1 MSLTFDM
8 YSPIIDTYTGEKIDN
23 PYIGSLQSESK
34 IKLKYNGEWFDFILK
49 EITENSEQHKYS
61 YSCIGLAQNELSKT
75 GYNLNFDIELEN
87 NIDTI
92 EQLANKVLENTNWV
106 IGSDS
111 DSLIEL
117 QEEPLYKGVL
127 RKGITVSKTPGEGG
141 ITIPS
146 DNEIYIF
153 YSDYNSD
160 QMPYG
165 GYQLIWVEGNKYITN
180 DNGLILN
187 SDCNYFFNGDIKSAL
202 KQITVNE
209 DLIVVQVSNEYRGNK
224 KIYSPET
231 VYSPVL
237 KRVVNKV
244 TSGNDSVAR
253 MYTESEYTTSELVQ
267 NIISPNKDFT
277 YTAGWSIENGRIIL
291 KTYPD
296 ILNDFSWEN
305 TYLSCIEAYP
315 ENGESFLYNTSINS
329 YFKTNK
335 DTYYIGKKWR
345 IKIWDKNGENIT
357 TLPKIELISY
367 ISTLKEN
374 TILGELKQ
382 DSKGYYIESITQYPE
397 QENAKFALRFTLSNN
412 LIISQIEFYPIY
424 ILDNEEV
431 TPGREI
437 AGQVKTKYY
446 IYSESN
452 DLPEKNIEDLEYLY
466 TGYDFENSGYRLI
479 YDSDYTKKRSIS
491 GSKTNRLNLL
501 QNIAEAF
508 ECWIL
513 FKIEHDTDGFITEKK
528 VEFKEYNQVDNYAG
542 FKYGINLSSIQR
554 KIDSSA
560 ICTKLIVED
569 NVTDLAENGFCSI
582 ANASENDL
590 KENFLINFDYY
601 INKGILNAAVVNND
615 IYGAEGLYTKIREE
629 NKEKEADSRKLA
641 TLIGA
646 TIPQLTATITTL
658 EELISSSE
666 AEFNESNRE
675 LKELTGKDYFDYKK
689 DNSYPEMD
697 LAKQALIKCKQF
709 IESKETAT
717 SDYEKI
723 QKELT
728 DANSQIDTISE
739 NITKRAENIK
749 QILAD
754 FEKKYS
760 QYIQEGAWTSSNYID
775 NNLYYYD
782 ALSTLR
788 TSSRPKITYTIN
800 VVDISTIEGYEYYNF
815 NPGDKTYIED
825 AEFFGKGYKEEVI
838 VQEVKRNLSDQSK
851 TTISVKNY
859 KTEFDDLFQRVNS
872 IATQVQ
878 FSTGKYMQAA
888 SAFDENGNI
897 KYDVVDNALANNDFI
912 ISNSS
917 NNSVTWNSSG
927 ITAINLNNVNEMVRI
942 VGGGILLTNDGGNTW
957 STGITGAGINANYIT
972 SGRIDTNLIQIMNN
986 GFPSFKWDK
995 DGLNAYEFT
1004 IDEDSGS
1011 PITYDPNNFIR
1022 FNRFGIFGSR
1032 PNDSNLTYNSIEEV
1046 QANSAFS
1053 LTRKGLRYND
1063 SSGSPTLQANKD
1075 GNLEIVGKIR
1085 ILKLDDSAEKIVVIG
1100 PGDEQKESIDE
1111 SGNKI
1116 YTYQVFNA
1124 CDNFIVY
1131 NDGTIEAT
1139 RGKFTGEITAIS
1151 GTFSGTLEAATGSFN
1166 GEITADSGRIG
1177 LVQINEEGLRIP
1189 NEDNSSQIT
1198 INSSGIIGS
1207 KTNELG
1213 EEESFFSVTPE
1224 GNVSITGVI
1233 NAIGGFFS
1241 GEINA
1246 NSGIIGGFKIE
1257 NEKLTSL
1264 KMITEN
1270 EEQMPSI
1277 TLDGTNGEIIANF
1290 IQLGT
1295 GAVVKDYIS
1304 FTDDEKTS
1312 YIYNPTYHN
1321 GTFIESNGIKINVNG
1336 TATFGSIRVDGIKST
1351 ISGNNWNITPDAAS
1365 FNHVVAKGG
1374 TIENVVFENQ
1384 SVQSVGG
1391 YMLFRP
1397 SLKANTIFK
1406 DEVEKEWIL
1415 YFDDGSDYFS
1425 FLDNDYILLSAK
1437 GQSCYGQ
1444 IIEINKEENYFRIIP
1459 NKIEDFD
1466 LSFDKISEIII
1477 TKLASVIETEDGKQL
1492 TDQLLIGVN
1501 PHLINNNINKDLG
1514 ALYREGI
1521 TFIKPELIRGP
1532 QESEVAEPGN
1542 QEEKYVLSYP
1552 DTLPELF
1559 MGNLSSLQS
1568 NSSKWPTM
1576 SGYGLFANNVY
1587 LKGALIT
1594 ELSDGYAG
1602 INTNSKASFN
1612 KTNIYP
1618 ELKEDTSEIVIW
1630 AGANSLDNINEAPF
1644 QVTKKGTIYASQGL
1658 FEGSI
1663 ISKSTI
1669 EASKIITAEIIGNG
1683 YDSDTNNPALLVT
1696 DATQGIL
1703 FKARNNGDNN
1713 TGFKV
1718 TYNNTELSNSQYLL
1732 SLKDEESQKGLELS
1746 SWGQI
1751 RGNSGALIELDKKVE
1766 INNSI
1771 QIDNNDVGLLNQ
1783 VPLNLN
1789 ESSIYFKKEE
1799 VEMLPSY
1806 NTNNKVIG
1814 YDLYIF

>member
-1 MSLTFDM
+1 M
-8 YSPIIDTYTGEKIDN
+8 YSPIIDPYSGQKVEN
-23 PYIGSLQSESK
+23 PYIGMLQMESK
-34 IKLKYNGEWFDFILK
+34 IKLTVDDSGPFYFILK
-49 EITENSEQHKYS
+49 TVTENSQQHKYS

-75 GYNLNFDIELEN
+75 GYSLNFDTELTN
-87 NIDTI
+87 NIGTI
-92 EQLANKVLENTNWV
+92 DKLADEVLEGTEWNIQKDV
-106 IGSDS
+106 
-111 DSLIEL
+111 SLQEL
-117 QEEPLYKGVL
+117 KEEPLYVATL
-127 RKGITVSKTPGEGG
+127 AEEIHVSQTPGGAETS
-141 ITIPS
+141 IDS
-146 DNEIYIF
+146 SQKIYIF
-153 YSDYNSD
+153 YSDYNSTEE
-160 QMPYG
+160 PYG
-165 GYQLIWVEGNKYITN
+165 GYQFIWKKDGDFSVN
-180 DNGLILN
+180 DDGLILDT
-187 SDCNYFFNGDIKSAL
+187 DCNYFFSNLGKNLNDYL
-202 KQITVNE
+202 QQIGETGVFA
-209 DLIVVQVSNEYRGNK
+209 QVSNSYRGK
-224 KIYSPET
+224 KK
-231 VYSPVL
+231 VYSPVTSYSPVL
-237 KRVVNKV
+237 NRVVNEVVKNE
-244 TSGNDSVAR
+244 TRAR
-253 MYTESEYTTSELVQ
+253 MYTEFEYVTSELVQ
-267 NIISPNKDFT
+267 NIISPSKDFT
-277 YTAGWSIENGRIIL
+277 YTAGWSIENGGL
-291 KTYPD
+291 KLITHPD
-296 ILNDFSWEN
+296 ILDGFSLDK
-305 TYLSCIEAYP
+305 TYLSCIEAKPASGQTY
-315 ENGESFLYNTSINS
+315 LYNTSINS
-329 YFKTNK
+329 YFQTTKDNYFIGEKWKVQIYDENGTVKTINP
-335 DTYYIGKKWR
+335 
-345 IKIWDKNGENIT
+345 
-357 TLPKIELISY
+357 LIELIEYTDISNSSGIKVLGSNSSENQY
-367 ISTLKEN
+367 IAATQQISTEN
-374 TILGELKQ
+374 K
-382 DSKGYYIESITQYPE
+382 KY
-397 QENAKFALRFTLSNN
+397 ALRFTIDSTFTFSEIKFYRSVFIDNVE
-412 LIISQIEFYPIY
+412 QEPGAAIE
-424 ILDNEEV
+424 
-431 TPGREI
+431 GK
-437 AGQVKTKYY
+437 VKTKYY
-446 IYSESN
+446 IYSPTN
-452 DLPEKNIEDLEYLY
+452 DIVGKTTEDLEYLY
-466 TGYDFENSGYRLI
+466 TGYDLGGYELA
-479 YDSDYTKKRSIS
+479 YDKEFTKKRSIS

-513 FKIEHDTDGFITEKK
+513 FEIKPDEKGK
-528 VEFKEYNQVDNYAG
+528 LIKTVTFKEYNQVDNYAG
-542 FKYGINLSSIQR
+542 FKYGINLQSIQR
-554 KIDSSA
+554 KVDSTS

-569 NVTDLAENGFCSI
+569 NVTDLAEGGFCSI
-582 ANASENDL
+582 AAATQNDL

-601 INKGILNAAVVNND
+601 ISQGILDPAVVNLD
-615 IYGAEGLYTKIREE
+615 IYGPFGLYTEIRDLNKTKEE
-629 NKEKEADSRKLA
+629 ESKELA
-641 TLIGA
+641 ALVGT
-646 TIPQLTATITTL
+646 TIPNLTASLTTF
-658 EELISSSE
+658 EELRNSAQLS
-666 AEFNESNRE
+666 FNEANQQ
-675 LKELTGKDYFDYKK
+675 LKEINGYVYEDYVAGRAQAQL
-689 DNSYPEMD
+689 D
-697 LAKQALIKCKQF
+697 LEKQLLIKCQQ
-709 IESKETAT
+709 
-717 SDYEKI
+717 YEQTLNSSADSANKI
-723 QKELT
+723 QTQLT
-728 DANSQIDTISE
+728 QAEARVDTLDQAIK
-739 NITKRAENIK
+739 NRADEIK
-749 QILAD
+749 KIVQD

-760 QYIQEGAWTSSNYID
+760 QYVQEGAWTSQDYID

-800 VVDISTIEGYEYYNF
+800 VIDISKQEGYELYDF
-815 NPGDKTYIED
+815 KPGDKTFIQD
-825 AEFFGKGYKEEVI
+825 PDFFGEGYKEEVI
-838 VQEVKRNLSDQSK
+838 VEEVKLSLDDESK
-851 TTISVKNY
+851 NTISVKNY

-878 FSTGKYMQAA
+878 FSTGKYLQAA
-888 SAFDENGNI
+888 SAFDQNGNI
-897 KYDVVDNALANNDFI
+897 RYDILDNALASNDFV

-917 NNSVTWNSSG
+917 NNSVIWNSSG
-927 ITAINLNNVNEMVRI
+927 ITAINLNNVNEMVRL
-942 VGGGILLTNDGGNTW
+942 VGGGIFLSKDGGNSW
-957 STGITGAGINANYIT
+957 ATGITGSGINANHIT
-972 SGRIDTNLIQIMNN
+972 SGRLDTNLIQIMNN

-995 DGLNAYEFT
+995 DGINAYEFT
-1004 IDEDSGS
+1004 IDEDSGN

-1032 PNDSNLTYNSIEEV
+1032 PNNSNLTYNSIEEV

-1085 ILKLDDSAEKIVVIG
+1085 ILKLDDSAEQVVIIG
-1100 PGDEQKESIDE
+1100 PGDEQKESTDE

-1131 NDGTIEAT
+1131 NDGTVEAT

-1166 GEITADSGRIG
+1166 GEITAESGRIG
-1177 LVQINEEGLRIP
+1177 LIQINEEGLRIP
-1189 NEDNSSQIT
+1189 NKDNSSQIT

-1207 KTNELG
+1207 KINELG

-1233 NAIGGFFS
+1233 NAVGGFFS

-1246 NSGIIGGFKIE
+1246 NSGIIGGFKIG

-1270 EEQMPSI
+1270 EEQIPSI

-1312 YIYNPTYHN
+1312 YIYNPAYHN
-1321 GTFIESNGIKINVNG
+1321 GAFIESNGIKINVNG
-1336 TATFGSIRVDGIKST
+1336 TATFGSIRVDGVKST

-1365 FNHVVAKGG
+1365 FNHVIAKGG

-1406 DEVEKEWIL
+1406 DEIEKEWIL
-1415 YFDDGSDYFS
+1415 YFDDGFDYSS

-1437 GQSCYGQ
+1437 GQNCYGQ

-1459 NKIEDFD
+1459 NKTEDFD
-1466 LSFDKISEIII
+1466 LSFDKISEIIV

-1501 PHLINNNINKDLG
+1501 PHLVNNNINKDLG

-1532 QESEVAEPGN
+1532 QESEVTEPGN

-1559 MGNLSSLQS
+1559 MGNLSSLQ
-1568 NSSKWPTM
+1568 NNNSKWPTM

-1612 KTNIYP
+1612 KTSIYP

-1630 AGANSLDNINEAPF
+1630 AGANSLDNISEAPF

-1683 YDSDTNNPALLVT
+1683 YDSDTNSPALLVT

-1718 TYNNTELSNSQYLL
+1718 TYNNTEFSNSQYLL

-1751 RGNSGALIELDKKVE
+1751 RDNSGALIELDEKVK